1 MPVTFTDTSFR
12 LLTELAQ
19 NNSRDWYLAH
29 KADFERHVLDRF
41 AILLEEISAKLI
53 DHGMDFRGG
62 RNTMFRMN
70 RDTRF
75 SKDKSPYKT
84 NVSGL
89 LTPGGDKNEQSGF
102 VYVQMDATGG
112 FAAFGRYGLDAKALG
127 PIRDR
132 IIAEPDAFGT
142 ILDGLRENRLDLMR
156 DDTLKSM
163 PRGYAEHADHRFAD
177 ELKLTNMIVRD
188 DLPKAAWK
196 TGGVMP
202 RVADTALACRDFIK
216 FVSV

>member
-1 MPVTFTDTSFR
+1 MSVTFTDTSFR
-12 LLTELAQ
+12 LLADLVQ
-19 NNSRDWYLAH
+19 NNSRDWYQAH
-29 KADFERHVLDRF
+29 RSEFTLHVLDPF
-41 AILLEEISAKLI
+41 AQLLEGISAKLI
-53 DHGMDFRGG
+53 DHHMDFRGG

-84 NVSGL
+84 SVSGL
-89 LTPGGDKNEQSGF
+89 LTPSGEKRERTGF
-102 VYVQMDATGG
+102 IYLQLDTSGG

-132 IIAEPDAFGT
+132 IIAEADAFE
-142 ILDGLRENRLDLMR
+142 LVLEGLNENRLDLLR
-156 DDTLKSM
+156 DNTLKGM
-163 PRGYAEHADHRFAD
+163 PRGYAEHADHRFAA

-188 DLPKAAWK
+188 DLTLTAWH
-196 TGGVMP
+196 TGDVLP
-202 RVADTALACRDFIK
+202 RVSDTALACRNFIS